1 MDVTL
6 LSPLAGLVGAASEI
20 VPVLRHWRR
29 GEDDVPGAVR
39 STGRAALLMLLSVAA
54 MVTPASAV
62 AFAALLGAATAA
74 DAAR

>member
-20 VPVLRHWRR
+20 APVVRRWQR
-29 GEDDVPGAVR
+29 GEDDVPGVAR
-39 STGRAALLMLLSVAA
+39 STGHAALLLLLSVAA

-62 AFAALLGAATAA
+62 AFAILLGAATAA
-74 DAAR
+74 DSA